1 MIVINLLHAAIL
13 ENDLNRCVLFYHSD
27 AERAGR
33 DYEEKRRMM
42 IISAVITQVIEYIK
56 WVTFSRK

>member
-56 WVTFSRK
+56 